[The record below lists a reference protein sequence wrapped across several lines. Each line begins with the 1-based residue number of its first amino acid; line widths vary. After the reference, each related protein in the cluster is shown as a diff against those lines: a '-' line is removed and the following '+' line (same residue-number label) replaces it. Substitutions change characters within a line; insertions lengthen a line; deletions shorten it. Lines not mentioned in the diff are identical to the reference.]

1 MGLEYEDNDLYNSFR
16 EFYVDT
22 LPEFKSVGKVINFKV
37 CCNHEAHL
45 RGNVYVQYKRLVSI
59 FFRDCIH
66 CPISEFS
73 LSLHVNA
80 FICYTLILV
89 SVWQMKQSFGTNS
102 CKTNFFV
109 E

>member
-45 RGNVYVQYKRLVSI
+45 RGNVYIQYKRLVSI
-59 FFRDCIH
+59 FF
-66 CPISEFS
+66 
-73 LSLHVNA
+73 
-80 FICYTLILV
+80 
-89 SVWQMKQSFGTNS
+89 
-102 CKTNFFV
+102 
-109 E
+109 